1 MEIELTSSTDVDL
14 GPVVGTETST
24 ATTLGLGQNVHG
36 HEELVVSL
44 GAVRGSND
52 HAAADV
58 LTTDTTEQETGV
70 VTSTGLVTGLFEGL
84 NIRNLGLDGVAGVG
98 CTDDFNLS
106 ILLQETTFD
115 TARDN
120 STTARNREDFL
131 NGHKERLIHITLG
144 GRDPGVDGMHELL
157 NLLSTNFGAAILQ
170 SAEGRAEDDRSLL
183 TLESVRGEELTH
195 LELDELK
202 HLRVLDS
209 VDLVNEHN
217 NLLNTNLA
225 GKQQVLTGLGPNA

>member
-14 GPVVGTETST
+14 GAVVGTETST
-24 ATTLGLGQNVHG
+24 ATTLSLGQNVHG
-36 HEELVVSL
+36 HEELVVGL

-58 LTTDTTEQETGV
+58 LTADTTEQETGV
-70 VTSTGLVTGLFEGL
+70 ITSTRLVTGLLEGL
-84 NIRNLGLDGVAGVG
+84 NIGNLSLDGVARVG
-98 CTDDFNLS
+98 GTDNFNLS
-106 ILLQETTFD
+106 ILLQETTLD
-115 TARDN
+115 TAGDN
-120 STTARNREDFL
+120 STTARDREDFL

-144 GRDPGVDGMHELL
+144 SGNPGIDGLHELL
-157 NLLSTNFGAAILQ
+157 NLLSTNVGAALLKG
-170 SAEGRAEDDRSLL
+170 AEGRAEDDRSLL
-183 TLESVRGEELTH
+183 TLKSVRGEQLTH
-195 LELDELK
+195 LELDELQ

-225 GKQQVLTGLGPNA
+225 GKEQVLTGLGPVA

>member
-14 GPVVGTETST
+14 GAVVGTETST
-24 ATTLGLGQNVHG
+24 AATLSLGQNVHR
-36 HEELVVSL
+36 HEELVVGL

-70 VTSTGLVTGLFEGL
+70 VTSTGLVTGLLEGL
-84 NIRNLGLDGVAGVG
+84 NIGNLSLDRVARVG
-98 CTDDFNLS
+98 GTDNFNLS
-106 ILLQETTFD
+106 ILLQETTLD

-120 STTARNREDFL
+120 STTARDGEDFL
-131 NGHKERLIHITLG
+131 NGHKERLVHITLG
-144 GRDPGVDGMHELL
+144 GGNPGIDGLHELL
-157 NLLSTNFGAAILQ
+157 DLLSTNVGAAVLKGT
-170 SAEGRAEDDRSLL
+170 EGRAEDDRSLL
-183 TLESVRGEELTH
+183 ALKSVRGEQLTH
-195 LELDELK
+195 LKLDELK

-209 VDLVNEHN
+209 IDLINEHN

-225 GKQQVLTGLGPNA
+225 GKEQVLTGLGPVA